1 MKSVVGV
8 FRAVEQAKQ
17 ACRKLP
23 GEGIA
28 EDNIN
33 LLAPGDA
40 GQLEQ
45 VPVEASEQP
54 GMGPALGG
62 VVGGAIGAA
71 AGLGGGAAVASL
83 LVPGVGPVMAIGFA
97 ATALLGLGGA
107 AIGAKAGD
115 VLENRDTHGLPEDE
129 MFIYEDALRRGRS
142 VVVVLAADSDA
153 AERARKVLTEAGAET
168 LDAAREDWWLGLRDV
183 EREHYNAGGG
193 GEFHRD
199 EPSYRRGFEAALVN
213 RGRALD
219 EGSPQWRGRYS
230 DGSDD
235 PSFRAGY
242 ERGCAHC
249 RSLREDPPSRAA

>member
-8 FRAVEQAKQ
+8 FHTVEQAKQ
-17 ACRKLP
+17 ACRKIP
-23 GEGIA
+23 SEGIA
-28 EDNIN
+28 EQNIN

-129 MFIYEDALRRGRS
+129 MFIYEDALRKGRS
-142 VVVVLAADSDA
+142 LVVVLAADSDA
-153 AERARKVLTEAGAET
+153 AERARKVLHESGAET
-168 LDAAREDWWLGLRDV
+168 LDAAREDWWLGLRDL
-183 EREHYNAGGG
+183 EREHYDAVG
-193 GEFHRD
+193 GEFDRD
-199 EPSYRRGFEAALVN
+199 EASYRRGFEAALAN

-219 EGSPQWRGRYS
+219 EGSPQARGRYPEV
-230 DGSDD
+230 SDD
-235 PSFRAGY
+235 RPFRAGY
-242 ERGCAHC
+242 DRGCAHC
-249 RSLREDPPSRAA
+249 RSLREDPRSRAA